1 MKVGDALDY
10 FFCINNVSMIYF
22 AIFVV
27 RVAASCSFAKW
38 KDEHKILGFDKNEQK
53 WQSRYNPVCESLTH
67 TTFNLFFFWNG
78 TWFFQSLCC
87 FGRHRWLDNT
97 SSSITNK
104 LILAILMFFFGLNFF
119 LSECLFFVDT
129 CLQTHHGPLSWI
141 INEYS
146 LDPWLDQNNRL
157 NIEGKWT
164 AQFFFGFSD
173 LLSGVV
179 QHKPHCNKHKLKV
192 I

>member
-1 MKVGDALDY
+1 MKLIFQNGKNILSWEFWNHVPSNFLELLY
-10 FFCINNVSMIYF
+10 ESRRRVRLFFFCINNVSMIYF

-97 SSSITNK
+97 SSITNK
-104 LILAILMFFFGLNFF
+104 LILAILMFFL
-119 LSECLFFVDT
+119 V
-129 CLQTHHGPLSWI
+129 
-141 INEYS
+141 
-146 LDPWLDQNNRL
+146 
-157 NIEGKWT
+157 
-164 AQFFFGFSD
+164 
-173 LLSGVV
+173 
-179 QHKPHCNKHKLKV
+179 
-192 I
+192 

>member
-1 MKVGDALDY
+1 MFQWYILPFLWCELLRVVPLQNEKTNTKFWVLTKMSKNDKVGTILSA
-10 FFCINNVSMIYF
+10 
-22 AIFVV
+22 
-27 RVAASCSFAKW
+27 RVW
-38 KDEHKILGFDKNEQK
+38 HTQH
-53 WQSRYNPVCESLTH
+53 LTY
-67 TTFNLFFFWNG
+67 FFFWNG

-97 SSSITNK
+97 SSITNK
-104 LILAILMFFFGLNFF
+104 LILAILMFFGLNFF
-119 LSECLFFVDT
+119 CQNVCFFVDT
-129 CLQTHHGPLSWI
+129 CLQTLHGPLSWI

-157 NIEGKWT
+157 IIRDKWT